1 MYRKLFFK
9 KSFYSI
15 EYTILYITNKIA
27 NGVIMIEIKITNNE
41 SGQRVDRFL
50 KKYLNRANS
59 SFIYKMIRKKNI
71 KLNDAKVEP
80 EEVLKIDDV
89 VQIYLSDDTIE
100 KFREKKNLLQTEI
113 HFKVV
118 YEDDNILVVNK
129 PVGLSTQPDLTSMR
143 SLVDEIKMYLDAK
156 EENISFTF
164 KPAVCNRLD
173 KNTSGL
179 VIAAKNYETVKQVN
193 KAIRDRNIQK
203 FYETKVHG
211 AILKDLELIDYMV
224 KDEYRNMVEIVQEES
239 ENAKKIITY
248 AHPIKSEGRF
258 TWLEI
263 ELETGRAHQIRA
275 HLASIGHPVVGDK
288 KYGRK
293 DNEQYQILHAYKI
306 ILNGFENELIYL
318 NGKEIVSHINER
330 AILTY

>member
-1 MYRKLFFK
+1 MK
-9 KSFYSI
+9 
-15 EYTILYITNKIA
+15 
-27 NGVIMIEIKITNNE
+27 EIKITNNE

-50 KKYLNRANS
+50 KKYLNKANS
-59 SFIYKMIRKKNI
+59 AFIYKMIRKKNI

-80 EEVLKIDDV
+80 EEVLKVDDV
-89 VQIYLSDDTIE
+89 VQLYLSDDTID
-100 KFREKKNLLQTEI
+100 KFREKKSLLQTEM

-129 PVGLSTQPDLTSMR
+129 PVGLSTQPDQTSMR

-156 EENISFTF
+156 EKNISFTF

-211 AILKDLELIDYMV
+211 VILKDLELIDYMI

-248 AHPIKSEGRF
+248 AHPIKSEGKF

-288 KYGRK
+288 KYGKK

-306 ILNGFENELIYL
+306 ILNGFEDELSYL

-330 AILTY
+330 QILKY